1 VGGWRA
7 ERKEEVTRWAQRGF
21 PVNRNIEFQNFP
33 NLDEVQCC
41 PPTSSSILQ
50 GLMIGYAL
58 ILGYFSF
65 SFLSA
70 SCTQGINMLRTLPF
84 EHNSSLS
91 CAVLSRGCRLSH
103 GQNT

>member
-65 SFLSA
+65 SFFPIIYIDDRLIFEETTMQVCSVF
-70 SCTQGINMLRTLPF
+70 SSYCGTL
-84 EHNSSLS
+84 L
-91 CAVLSRGCRLSH
+91 A
-103 GQNT
+103 